1 MRPAG
6 RQRTATG
13 LTTPFKTLS
22 DSASIH
28 TETTLAASTTD
39 TVLENEHA
47 GAADTEIILA
57 PTAFAEAHAAAAAL
71 ERAER
76 HRRLADD
83 IHQRIL
89 KRLPGRVH
97 DLVVRLD
104 GNTIVLEGRCATYY
118 TKQLA
123 QTAALG
129 TLEDELLE
137 NLIVVTM

>member
-1 MRPAG
+1 V
-6 RQRTATG
+6 
-13 LTTPFKTLS
+13 TTPFKTLS
-22 DSASIH
+22 DSPSRH
-28 TETTLAASTTD
+28 VETTLAASTAN
-39 TVLENEHA
+39 VGLETELS
-47 GAADTEIILA
+47 GAAETEVILA

-76 HRRLADD
+76 HRRLAND
-83 IHQRIL
+83 IRQRIT

-97 DLVVRLD
+97 DLRVRLD